1 MYKMKRQT
9 AKEKTVS
16 TVIITVAAV
25 NTIAL
30 IVCILANVYY
40 QIRYKQYLIEQ
51 RQEERL
57 SNYYANMTMKDYR
70 IIKKYAPLLKCD
82 NNVEIICALIEHETI
97 GTWSDTITS
106 PAGAVGKGQLMP
118 ATAKWLKCSDITDA
132 EQNIKASITYL
143 EFCRKKANDNID
155 LALMMYHAG
164 HNRRKYINQSYAEA
178 VKRHYYRT
186 I

>member
-1 MYKMKRQT
+1 MIRQT

-16 TVIITVAAV
+16 IVIIILAAV

-30 IVCILANVYY
+30 IACILANVYY
-40 QIRYKQYLIEQ
+40 QIRYEQYLIGQ

-57 SNYYANMTMKDYR
+57 SNYYSKMTMKDYR
-70 IIKKYAPLLKCD
+70 LIKKYAPLLKCE
-82 NNVEIICALIEHETI
+82 NNVEIICALIEHETR
-97 GTWSDTITS
+97 GTWSNTITS
-106 PAGAVGKGQLMP
+106 HKGAVGKGQLMP
-118 ATAKWLKCSDITDA
+118 ATAKWLKCTDITDA

-143 EFCRKKANDNID
+143 EYCRKKANGNID

-164 HNRRKYINQSYAEA
+164 HNSKKYSNQYYVEA

>member
-1 MYKMKRQT
+1 MIRQT

-16 TVIITVAAV
+16 IVIIILAAV

-30 IVCILANVYY
+30 IACILANVYY
-40 QIRYKQYLIEQ
+40 QVRYEQYLIEQ

-57 SNYYANMTMKDYR
+57 SNYYAKMTMKDYQL
-70 IIKKYAPLLKCD
+70 IKKYAHILKCE

-106 PAGAVGKGQLMP
+106 HKGAVGKGQLMP
-118 ATAKWLKCSDITDA
+118 ATAKWLKCNDRTDA

-143 EFCRKKANDNID
+143 ELCRNKANGNID
-155 LALMMYHAG
+155 LALMMYNSG
-164 HNRRKYINQSYAEA
+164 HNRKKYINQSYSEA